1 MRGCFNPT
9 SVCVCVFFPE
19 GSLICKFWFNHQ
31 DRLNTSFV
39 LLSNIQ
45 TGWLNIEQPAP
56 SHSKCFIVHLQSL
69 TWNPK
74 MKGTGRYHGSYGR
87 LVMFVWSSL
96 PFITSLI
103 LNQIWQPAVS
113 IHSFLS
119 FFLSLCCAVL
129 FSSFLF
135 FFWHIVYLY
144 ICIYIYIC
152 WLFSSASSKFPTNQ
166 FSKRGHWG
174 DLCKG
179 IVYMSG
185 PGGPEVVAV
194 FVRISCQLEGLDS
207 EIQREMGR
215 DQLPLMCFRGGGEE
229 SGIAWSHNS
238 ICWTLM
244 WYDW

>member
-1 MRGCFNPT
+1 
-9 SVCVCVFFPE
+9 
-19 GSLICKFWFNHQ
+19 
-31 DRLNTSFV
+31 
-39 LLSNIQ
+39 
-45 TGWLNIEQPAP
+45 
-56 SHSKCFIVHLQSL
+56 
-69 TWNPK
+69 
-74 MKGTGRYHGSYGR
+74 MKGTGRYHESYGR

-129 FSSFLF
+129 CCAVFLF
-135 FFWHIVYLY
+135 PIFLLTHCVSIY
-144 ICIYIYIC
+144 ICIYIY